1 MLNSYGGYL
10 PNNTIDTV
18 SGGQAQFDFGNS
30 GGPAFHNG
38 NYPQS
43 VLGCIHHV
51 LSLHDCSMAEFT
63 KANPGP
69 SKRLAC
75 DMGRVPTVLHNWMHQ
90 IKIISMPMQPG
101 CMHRLRTV

>member
-43 VLGCIHHV
+43 VLACTQHV
-51 LSLHDCSMAEFT
+51 LSSHYGSMVEFT
-63 KANPGP
+63 RQSWPEQE
-69 SKRLAC
+69 AC
-75 DMGRVPTVLHNWMHQ
+75 F
-90 IKIISMPMQPG
+90 
-101 CMHRLRTV
+101 